1 VGQIQPQR
9 LWNSR
14 SYSKRIQNSN
24 SSIWIRCKDWW
35 CIVLREINFLL
46 KFVIG
51 SLLISPVEW
60 SYLNTDMRKFESSQ
74 TDESRAQSA
83 DSSKA
88 VMSNPN
94 GLLSQKLCR
103 CLNQG
108 RTLNDMLMR
117 AAHWM
122 AYFDL
127 SKLTVAYTNV
137 MKAFES

>member
-1 VGQIQPQR
+1 
-9 LWNSR
+9 
-14 SYSKRIQNSN
+14 
-24 SSIWIRCKDWW
+24 
-35 CIVLREINFLL
+35 
-46 KFVIG
+46 
-51 SLLISPVEW
+51 
-60 SYLNTDMRKFESSQ
+60 MRKFESSQ